1 MTGWR
6 DRSREREIPDHCAT
20 HTVQRVC
27 VAETD
32 MMGIVHHANYVAYF
46 EKGRL
51 EYLRRRGLRY
61 KEMVERGYHMPVVEL
76 NVRYR
81 KPAHF
86 DDLLSVETRL
96 GALSRVTVRFN
107 YTVRRPKLDTPGE
120 APELLLEGH
129 ILLACVDEKNRPRP
143 LPEDVVRT
151 LFLPEISQ
159 TDDLI
164 IAEMAIPGSRAG
176 RAGSA

>member
-1 MTGWR
+1 MTDFR
-6 DRSREREIPDHCAT
+6 DRSRGRVIPEHCAT
-20 HTVQRVC
+20 RTVQRVC

-32 MMGIVHHANYVAYF
+32 MMGVVHHANYVAYF

-51 EYLRRRGLRY
+51 EYMRRRGLPY
-61 KEMVERGYHMPVVEL
+61 KAVIERGYHMPVVEL
-76 NVRYR
+76 NIRYR

-96 GALSRVTVRFN
+96 GALTRVTVRFN
-107 YTVRRPKLDTPGE
+107 YTVRRPKLDSREPS
-120 APELLLEGH
+120 ELLLEGH
-129 ILLACVDEKNRPRP
+129 ILLACIDEKNRPRP
-143 LPEDVVRT
+143 LPEDIVRT

-159 TDDLI
+159 TDDLV
-164 IAEMAIPGSRAG
+164 IPGSRAD

>member
-6 DRSREREIPDHCAT
+6 ERSRERVIPEHCAT
-20 HTVQRVC
+20 HTLQRVC

-51 EYLRRRGLRY
+51 EYLRRRGLPY

-76 NVRYR
+76 NLRYR

-107 YTVRRPKLDTPGE
+107 YTVSRPKLESREP
-120 APELLLEGH
+120 PELLVEGH
-129 ILLACVDEKNRPRP
+129 ILLACVDENNRPRP

-151 LFLPEISQ
+151 LFLPEISR

-164 IAEMAIPGSRAG
+164 IPGNLAG
-176 RAGSA
+176 RAGNA

>member
-1 MTGWR
+1 MSPWQQRTGAQR
-6 DRSREREIPDHCAT
+6 IIPDHCRT
-20 HTVQRVC
+20 QTVHRVC

-32 MMGIVHHANYVAYF
+32 MMGVVHHANYVVLF
-46 EKGRL
+46 ERGRL
-51 EYLRRRGLRY
+51 AYLRQRGLPY

-76 NVRYR
+76 NARYR
-81 KPAHF
+81 KPAYF
-86 DDLLSVETRL
+86 DDLLWVETRL

-107 YTVRRPKLDTPGE
+107 YVVSRPRPDTREP
-120 APELLLEGH
+120 AELLVEGH

-151 LFLPEISQ
+151 LFLPEICAS
-159 TDDLI
+159 DDLV
-164 IAEMAIPGSRAG
+164 IPDSRAD